1 MFVLILSGVR
11 LESQFW
17 TKHPYFV
24 IFRLSSRI
32 PRVNFKTIPHL
43 TCQLEQKSLSCRSI
57 AFISHPAIKI
67 SAIQISRLPFL
78 LLSLNLSNLCWTFER
93 VNNPLRDYVCF
104 LGPHDS
110 VFVFSL
116 YLFHCL
122 FMSVCVK
129 SLANIK
135 IIIVS
140 VILLKWRTIN
150 NMHWCVLHHF
160 TLASTK
166 LWWRDLVFSLVLF
179 SWLSFLQVRFTVV
192 DVFPGSFIKTKQ
204 YILTGLVCL
213 ENLI

>member
-1 MFVLILSGVR
+1 MLDLRAGQQSPAR
-11 LESQFW
+11 L
-17 TKHPYFV
+17 
-24 IFRLSSRI
+24 RI
-32 PRVNFKTIPHL
+32 I
-43 TCQLEQKSLSCRSI
+43 
-57 AFISHPAIKI
+57 
-67 SAIQISRLPFL
+67 
-78 LLSLNLSNLCWTFER
+78 
-93 VNNPLRDYVCF
+93 

-110 VFVFSL
+110 VYVFSL

-204 YILTGLVCL
+204 YILTGLCL
-213 ENLI
+213 PRKLDLTRSAPTQCCIVIVVVHYSRVNGTSCFCYNSLVLDKLFTLRSERLGNKSSLECPVIYNVLNQFECFNEHL